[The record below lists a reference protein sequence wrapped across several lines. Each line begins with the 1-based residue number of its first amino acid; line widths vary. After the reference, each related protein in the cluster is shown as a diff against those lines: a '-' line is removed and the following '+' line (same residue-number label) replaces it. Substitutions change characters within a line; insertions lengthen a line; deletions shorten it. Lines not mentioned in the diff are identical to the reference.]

1 MSDKTMDSY
10 VDMIAKESVESMETG
25 KAQNFNQDVE
35 LFGNKF
41 PSRRVQLF
49 VIKIGSFYYHSV
61 D

>member
-1 MSDKTMDSY
+1 MDSY
-10 VDMIAKESVESMETG
+10 VDMIAKESAESMETV

>member
-41 PSRRVQLF
+41 PFPKGTIICHKNWIFLLS
-49 VIKIGSFYYHSV
+49 
-61 D
+61 